1 MRTQK
6 LLLILIF
13 SSSLNAFAQ
22 WDPLQNSGGSFHL
35 MKVVEV
41 PGHCQSELFSKTRLW
56 FAQSLSGGIVSKNES
71 EGVIMGTGSG
81 SINYGYGL
89 THIRAKVFYNLTI
102 ELKDD
107 KMRYVFSNIWVKAED
122 GSFSR
127 RLEEYNQ
134 KPWIRKGGSLR
145 SSTENVK
152 TGVLEVLQTAAKE
165 LESSLSVQTI
175 ADNW

>member
-6 LLLILIF
+6 LLLILII

-22 WDPLQNSGGSFHL
+22 WDPLQHSGGSFHL

-41 PGHCQSELFSKTRLW
+41 PGHCQGELYSKTRLW

-71 EGVIMGTGSG
+71 DGMIIGTGCG
-81 SINYGYGL
+81 SMNYGYGL
-89 THIRAKVFYNLTI
+89 TLIKAKVFYTLTI

-107 KMRYVFSNIWVKAED
+107 KMRYTFSNIWVKAED
-122 GSFSR
+122 GSYSR

-152 TGVLEVLQTAAKE
+152 TGVVEVLQTAAKE
-165 LESSLSVQTI
+165 LESSVNIQPI